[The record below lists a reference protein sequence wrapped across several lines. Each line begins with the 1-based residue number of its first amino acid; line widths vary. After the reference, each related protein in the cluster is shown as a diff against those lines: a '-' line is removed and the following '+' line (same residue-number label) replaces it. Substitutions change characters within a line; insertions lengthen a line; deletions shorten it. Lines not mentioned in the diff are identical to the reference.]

1 MTSSLP
7 HRHSLFFLCSAS
19 VFLAVISTLVARG
32 LVLLIGL
39 ITNLAFYQRVSTD
52 FSSPVDH
59 QWGLAVI
66 FIPVIGG
73 LIIGLMARYG
83 SKAIR
88 GHGIPEAMEQIL
100 QNRSRIPAR
109 ITILKPVSAAISI
122 GTGGPFGAEG
132 PIIATGGALGSLM
145 GQIFTVTASERKILL
160 AAGAAA
166 GMTAIFGT
174 PVAAVLLAIEL
185 LLFEFAARSMIPV
198 ALACATAAAVRG
210 WFFGSDPVFHMTA
223 TPTPSP
229 GILLAFLVLGAA
241 IGVVAAITNRAVYW
255 VEEQFEKLPVHWM
268 WWPAIGAIGVG
279 LIGYFEPRTMGV
291 GYNNIEDIISNRL
304 PLTVLAG
311 LCALKLTS
319 WLISLGSG
327 TSGGTLAP
335 LLTIGSGLGAL
346 LAAGLDRMLP
356 ALSMP
361 LGLGALV
368 GMAAMFAGSSRALLA
383 SVVFAFETTQQP
395 QTLPAILAGSTAA
408 FMVASLL
415 QRHSIMTEKIAR
427 RGVSVPHTFESD
439 PLQHIKVADVM
450 ETEIQTVVASMLVG
464 NLATLIGEND
474 PAVSR
479 RQASLIVDDHQNLV
493 GIITRADIV
502 RATSVPNEITTV
514 LEAGTPNP
522 VVAYPDESLHQALC
536 KMLTNRVGR
545 LPVVDSQQT
554 ARVVG
559 YLGRAHFLAAKLLPF
574 EEQNIREPGMLERR
588 RRGIRKTA
596 PESLS

>member
-1 MTSSLP
+1 MSSSLS
-7 HRHSLFFLCSAS
+7 HRHSLFFLCATS
-19 VFLAVISTLVARG
+19 VFLAVLSTLVARG

-39 ITNLAFYQRVSTD
+39 ITNLAFYQRVSTA
-52 FSSPVDH
+52 FSSPADH

-66 FIPVIGG
+66 FIPVVGG
-73 LIIGLMARYG
+73 LVIGVMARYG

-109 ITILKPVSAAISI
+109 ITLLKPLSAAISI

-132 PIIATGGALGSLM
+132 PIIATGGALGSLL

-160 AAGAAA
+160 ASGAAA

-174 PVAAVLLAIEL
+174 PIAAVLLAIEL
-185 LLFEFAARSMIPV
+185 LLFEFAARSMVPV
-198 ALACATAAAVRG
+198 ALACAIAAAVRG
-210 WFFGSDPVFHMTA
+210 WLFDPDPVFHMTA
-223 TPTPSP
+223 IPAPSTAH
-229 GILLAFLVLGAA
+229 LLAFLVLGAA
-241 IGVVAAITNRAVYW
+241 VGAGAAVTNRAVYW

-279 LIGYFEPRTMGV
+279 LIGYLEPRTMGV

-304 PLTVLAG
+304 PLSLLAG
-311 LCALKLTS
+311 LCALKLVS

-346 LAAGLDRMLP
+346 LAAGMDRLLP

-395 QTLPAILAGSTAA
+395 QTLPAILAGSTTA
-408 FMVASLL
+408 FLVASLL

-439 PLQHIKVADVM
+439 PLQHIRVGNVM
-450 ETEIQTVVASMLVG
+450 DREIQTVPASMRVEE
-464 NLATLIGEND
+464 LATLIGGND

-479 RQASLIVDDHQNLV
+479 RQASLIVDDQQNLV
-493 GIITRADIV
+493 GIITRSDVV
-502 RATSVPNEITTV
+502 RGTSQPDKDSTV
-514 LEAGTPNP
+514 IAAGTANP
-522 VVAYPDESLHQALC
+522 VVTYPDESLHQALC
-536 KMLTNRVGR
+536 KMLTHGVGR
-545 LPVVDSQQT
+545 LPVIESHQSR
-554 ARVVG
+554 RVIG
-559 YLGRAHFLAAKLLPF
+559 YLGRSHFLAAKRLPF

-588 RRGIRKTA
+588 LQRIRKSDLKA
-596 PESLS
+596 